1 MGRGMAKRQWWQSD
15 WLAGLAVV
23 VLFSLL
29 WLGTSLLQR
38 LEDRSYD
45 LGMRLTSRPASE
57 RIAVIAIDQ
66 RSLDNLG
73 RWPWSREIHAQFLDH
88 LAKAQPALILESI
101 LFTEAQRDRGQTYLE
116 NLLARVRGNPERFP
130 PDLEPELATQ
140 LAELDVDQLLA
151 DSMARSGRVLL
162 PFLFQLGEEDSAEP
176 AADFLRRTEIEA
188 GGDPALGQPQAVRA
202 PVLPMAK
209 LGAAAL
215 GVGSQNLQP
224 DRDGVLRQVALAF
237 RHGDAI
243 YPSYTALAAGRA
255 LGQNPSRLIL
265 GESLSLSG
273 ATLRTAPD
281 ATLRPLFQRQRGDA
295 PAFEVDSFFDVASG
309 KISLEKYRGKIVLIG
324 ATAPG
329 IGAALTTPVEA
340 ALPPVLV
347 EANILSAL
355 MQQQYFVQ
363 PAWAPAL
370 AFGASLLV
378 ALYLCLLLPRLGA
391 GIGAALS
398 LGISIMLVG
407 GEFYLL
413 TQQLIWLPL
422 MTSACLLLIGHL
434 ALTTKRHLLTEAR
447 QEAASAAS
455 AESNRMLALTF
466 QSQGQLDL
474 AFDKLRRVP
483 KDEEACEPLYNLAL
497 DFERRRQFNKAQAV
511 YDYLLSFAPDFRDVK
526 TKRQRAQAMSE
537 TVVLGGGSQNGTRIL
552 SDGSVEKPML
562 GRYQLERELGKGAM
576 GVVYL
581 GRDPKLGRE
590 VAIKTMALSEE
601 FEAAQLDEARARFF
615 REAETAGRL
624 SHPQIVTIFDVG
636 EEHDLA
642 YIAME
647 LLKGDSLEVWAQP
660 AKLLPLTEALAAIRQ
675 VALALDYAHK
685 QNVVHRDIK
694 PANIMYDRASRK
706 IKVMDFGVARITDSS
721 KTKTGMVLGTP
732 SFMSPEQL
740 AGKKID
746 GRSDL
751 FSLGGTLYQL
761 VCGHQPFGGDTLG
774 ELMFHITNDAPPDPR
789 KFNPQLPSVLY
800 ALIMKAMH
808 KDVAQRFQ
816 SGAQF
821 ALAIAKLEGALQKRQ
836 GAAS

>member
-202 PVLPMAK
+202 PVLPIAK

-378 ALYLCLLLPRLGA
+378 AMYLCLLLPRLGA

-413 TQQLIWLPL
+413 IQQLIWLPL
-422 MTSACLLLIGHL
+422 MTSACLLLLGHL

-511 YDYLLSFAPDFRDVK
+511 YDYLLSFAPNFRDVK
-526 TKRQRAQAMSE
+526 AKRQRAQAMSE

-552 SDGSVEKPML
+552 ADGSVEKPML

-624 SHPQIVTIFDVG
+624 SHPQIVTVFDVG

-660 AKLLPLTEALAAIRQ
+660 DKLLPLTEALAAIRQ

-761 VCGHQPFGGDTLG
+761 ACGHQPFGGDTLG

-789 KFNPQLPSVLY
+789 KFNPQLPGVLY

-808 KDVAQRFQ
+808 KDAAQRFQ

-821 ALAIAKLEGALQKRQ
+821 ALALAKLEAALQKRQ

>member
-1 MGRGMAKRQWWQSD
+1 
-15 WLAGLAVV
+15 
-23 VLFSLL
+23 
-29 WLGTSLLQR
+29 
-38 LEDRSYD
+38 
-45 LGMRLTSRPASE
+45 
-57 RIAVIAIDQ
+57 
-66 RSLDNLG
+66 
-73 RWPWSREIHAQFLDH
+73 
-88 LAKAQPALILESI
+88 
-101 LFTEAQRDRGQTYLE
+101 
-116 NLLARVRGNPERFP
+116 
-130 PDLEPELATQ
+130 
-140 LAELDVDQLLA
+140 
-151 DSMARSGRVLL
+151 
-162 PFLFQLGEEDSAEP
+162 
-176 AADFLRRTEIEA
+176 
-188 GGDPALGQPQAVRA
+188 
-202 PVLPMAK
+202 
-209 LGAAAL
+209 
-215 GVGSQNLQP
+215 
-224 DRDGVLRQVALAF
+224 
-237 RHGDAI
+237 
-243 YPSYTALAAGRA
+243 
-255 LGQNPSRLIL
+255 
-265 GESLSLSG
+265 
-273 ATLRTAPD
+273 
-281 ATLRPLFQRQRGDA
+281 
-295 PAFEVDSFFDVASG
+295 
-309 KISLEKYRGKIVLIG
+309 
-324 ATAPG
+324 
-329 IGAALTTPVEA
+329 
-340 ALPPVLV
+340 VLV

-413 TQQLIWLPL
+413 IQQLIWLPL
-422 MTSACLLLIGHL
+422 MTSACLLLLGHL

-511 YDYLLSFAPDFRDVK
+511 YDYLLSFAPNFRDVK
-526 TKRQRAQAMSE
+526 AKRQRAQAMSE

-552 SDGSVEKPML
+552 ADGSVEKPML

-624 SHPQIVTIFDVG
+624 SHPQIVTVFDVG

-660 AKLLPLTEALAAIRQ
+660 DKLLPLTEALAAIRQ

-761 VCGHQPFGGDTLG
+761 ACGHQPFGGDTLG

-789 KFNPQLPSVLY
+789 KFNPQLPGVLY

-808 KDVAQRFQ
+808 KDAAQRFQ

-821 ALAIAKLEGALQKRQ
+821 ALALAKLEAALQKRQ